1 MISGIKI
8 MLAEKKSTGILR
20 IYILYWIMLAYI
32 IAALSWWFIELNRQ
46 NDTMIKLK
54 SAGKSEVVSYSA
66 DDMALEKK
74 RKTAQYTGEGVT
86 FLLLIILSAFLF
98 FRAVKKQLKI
108 SREQQQFMIAVTH
121 ELKTPIAVA
130 SLNMETIQ
138 KRDLEKEQR
147 EKLLNNTLEELRRMN
162 GLCNNLLLS
171 SQMESSG
178 YRITYE
184 PIRISQIAE
193 KCIHDFS
200 SRFPGHHFQFS
211 GGKESMISGDAFLLE
226 MAINNLIDNAIK
238 YSPRE
243 SNISVT
249 TKEDGDRII
258 VEVTDEGQGIPAEEQ
273 KRIFEKFYR
282 AGDEA
287 TRKARGTGLGLFIV
301 KKVADAHDAVISLA
315 ENKPCGTIIR
325 LSFLKSNR
333 S

>member
-1 MISGIKI
+1 
-8 MLAEKKSTGILR
+8 MLAEKKSKGILR

-32 IAALSWWFIELNRQ
+32 VAALGWWFIELNRQ

-54 SAGKSEVVSYSA
+54 SATEMQTATYTAEELVT
-66 DDMALEKK
+66 EKK
-74 RKTAQYTGEGVT
+74 RKTAQYAGEGIT
-86 FLLLIILSAFLF
+86 FLLLIVLSAFLF
-98 FRAVKKQLKI
+98 FRAVRKQLKV

-138 KRDLEKEQR
+138 KRELEKEQR
-147 EKLLNNTLEELRRMN
+147 EKLTNNTLEELRRLN

-178 YRITYE
+178 YRTTYE
-184 PIRISQIAE
+184 PISISQVAE
-193 KCIHDFS
+193 KCVIDFS
-200 SRFPGHHFQFS
+200 IRFPARHIQFS
-211 GGKESMISGDAFLLE
+211 GESESMILGDRFLLE
-226 MAINNLIDNAIK
+226 MALNNLIDNAIK

-243 SNISVT
+243 SIIRIVT
-249 TKEDGDRII
+249 QENENRVIL
-258 VEVTDEGQGIPAEEQ
+258 EVTDEGQGIPRDEQ

-282 AGDEA
+282 TGDEA

-301 KKVADAHDAVISLA
+301 RKVANAHQAVISLTD
-315 ENKPCGTIIR
+315 NDPRGSVFR
-325 LSFLKSNR
+325 MSFIKSER